1 MGGRAEP
8 TDDATTRQVPADS
21 GCVGG
26 WRGTALSLPPE
37 TFVERW
43 AACCLW
49 GHTES
54 DTTEVT

>member
-1 MGGRAEP
+1 MEP

-26 WRGTALSLPPE
+26 WRGAAVSLPPE

-49 GHTES
+49 GHTEP